1 MDQLILLVVVGVIA
15 LVKWFVENAGKNAP
29 DATRPTAS
37 RDPVAPRTSRPAIG
51 DASRTETE
59 EERMRRFME
68 ALGLPSD
75 AVPPPARKPPVN
87 QPIQQTAPPVSRP
100 LPTPRPSPR
109 QLGRP
114 LGPGTRPLPSSAPA
128 HRPDIAPP
136 LETGGP
142 LPTMPKVASVGET
155 APSMEV
161 TSIPQM
167 RFAEPEQAVQSA
179 AAAVSAVDKGASRST
194 VQVQPASRMQAALM
208 EELRGPD
215 ALRKAILLREILG
228 APKGLQSAQSP
239 SIFSPL

>member
-15 LVKWFVENAGKNAP
+15 FVKWLMENAGQNAP
-29 DATRPTAS
+29 DETQSPPASPLRPGS
-37 RDPVAPRTSRPAIG
+37 G
-51 DASRTETE
+51 DASGTESE

-68 ALGLPSD
+68 ALGLPQNSM
-75 AVPPPARKPPVN
+75 PPPVRK
-87 QPIQQTAPPVSRP
+87 
-100 LPTPRPSPR
+100 PTPRPADKPASQQLPSPRPHPR

-114 LGPGTRPLPSSAPA
+114 LPPGRTIFPSTPA

-142 LPTMPKVASVGET
+142 LPTLPKIKSVGES

-167 RFAEPEQAVQSA
+167 TFAEPEQAVQSA
-179 AAAVSAVDKGASRST
+179 GVAVSVPAKTASRSSPP
-194 VQVQPASRMQAALM
+194 QQQGISAQAALR
-208 EELRGPD
+208 EQLREPD
-215 ALRKAILLREILG
+215 SIRKAILLREILG

-239 SIFSPL
+239 SIFSSF